1 MMAKIEMIELNKN
14 NKPPKRCNKKR
25 VTELGTKRIQE
36 INIDES
42 IEEI

>member
-14 NKPPKRCNKKR
+14 NNLPKRCNKNR
-25 VTELGTKRIQE
+25 LIELGTKRIQE